1 VVLVVDG
8 DGPLVEVT
16 DDVEVLVGDELVVAG
31 AFVAVVVGRAVVVV
45 VGGLVVVVVGLLV
58 VVEGRGETVVVV
70 AADAADPAT
79 IVDASEPHMPRT
91 AAVTTRTP
99 RAETA
104 VARWRGRR
112 LEPPPRLPL
121 TGIAPNLSAVVA
133 IRRQTRQRGSLY
145 PRSGVESRTSRQ
157 IKAPLRRVK
166 RSADASKSA
175 CI

>member
-1 VVLVVDG
+1 MLVVDG

-45 VGGLVVVVVGLLV
+45 GGLVVVVVGLLV

-79 IVDASEPHMPRT
+79 IVDASDPHMPRT

-99 RAETA
+99 RAGTA
-104 VARWRGRR
+104 VPRWGERR
-112 LEPPPRLPL
+112 LEAPPPLSL

-133 IRRQTRQRGSLY
+133 IRRQARRQRGLLY
-145 PRSGVESRTSRQ
+145 PRSGVDSRR
-157 IKAPLRRVK
+157 PR
-166 RSADASKSA
+166 
-175 CI
+175 